1 MAYEVNGKT
10 IETDANGYLVD
21 LHEWNEEVAKLIAK
35 DEGLELTQE
44 HWDLVHY
51 LRDAYV
57 NENGHQPN
65 DREINKFLGEKWGRK
80 ISSNFVWV
88 GSRQPAAGDGWP
100 MAGSHPLTPPPT
112 CEAGSHRSG
121 PPASPRRRR
130 GLSPA
135 GARAH
140 G

>member
-21 LHEWNEEVAKLIAK
+21 LHEWNEDVAKLIAK

-44 HWDLVHY
+44 HWDLVHF

-80 ISSNFVWV
+80 ISSKEAYDLFP
-88 GSRQPAAGDGWP
+88 GKPSKQAGKIAGLPESRRKGGY
-100 MAGSHPLTPPPT
+100 
-112 CEAGSHRSG
+112 
-121 PPASPRRRR
+121 
-130 GLSPA
+130 
-135 GARAH
+135 
-140 G
+140 